1 VIAYIGRRLLV
12 SIPVVILATII
23 VFVLVTARGDPLR
36 DYRHKPGVSQQTVEN
51 LEHEYHLDVS
61 KPEQYLLWLGDFVQ
75 GDWGRSFK
83 TDQPVTEMVGDAV
96 WNSVLLVVPAVV
108 LSAGLALVV
117 GTVSAVRRSSAFDHV
132 ATGVSYFGFSM
143 PDFFFALLLQLV
155 LVVVLQ
161 ERLGIHLFYVQGKY
175 SPGHEGDVG
184 NLVQHMV
191 LPVLALMLA
200 SYAAWSRYQRDST
213 IDVLHADYIRTAR
226 AKGVR
231 HVVRRHALRNASIPF
246 VTVVAIDTGVLLGG
260 VVVIEKIFAWPGM
273 GLLFFRALERS
284 DYPVVLAWM
293 AVATVFVVVANLVAD
308 IAYGA
313 LDPRIRV
320 ATSSSS
326 SASSSS
332 ASASSSDGVVGDPVS
347 SFGNPTGTPANA
359 ATNTPTSP
367 PEGRAQ

>member
-1 VIAYIGRRLLV
+1 VFAYITRRLLIA
-12 SIPVVILATII
+12 IPVIVVATFV
-23 VFVLVTARGDPLR
+23 VFALVRATGDPLR
-36 DYRHKPGVSQQTVEN
+36 EYRHKPGASPRTIAN
-51 LEHEYHLDVS
+51 LEEKYHLDDPLVV
-61 KPEQYLLWLGDFVQ
+61 QYGAWLGDFVQ
-75 GDWGRSFK
+75 GDWGHSYA

-108 LSAGLALVV
+108 LSAGLALVL
-117 GTVSAVRRSSAFDHV
+117 GTLSAVRRNSAFDHV
-132 ATGVSYFGFSM
+132 ATGFSYFGFSM

-161 ERLGIHLFYVQGKY
+161 EQFGIHLFYVQGKY
-175 SPGHEGDVG
+175 TPGHEGDLG
-184 NLVQHMV
+184 NLIQHMV

-200 SYAAWSRYQRDST
+200 SCAAWSRYQRDST

-273 GLLFFRALERS
+273 GLLFFRALDRS

-293 AVATVFVVVANLVAD
+293 AVATLFVIVANLIAD

-313 LDPRIRV
+313 LDPRIRLS
-320 ATSSSS
+320 ASTSS
-326 SASSSS
+326 
-332 ASASSSDGVVGDPVS
+332 VG
-347 SFGNPTGTPANA
+347 A
-359 ATNTPTSP
+359 
-367 PEGRAQ
+367 R